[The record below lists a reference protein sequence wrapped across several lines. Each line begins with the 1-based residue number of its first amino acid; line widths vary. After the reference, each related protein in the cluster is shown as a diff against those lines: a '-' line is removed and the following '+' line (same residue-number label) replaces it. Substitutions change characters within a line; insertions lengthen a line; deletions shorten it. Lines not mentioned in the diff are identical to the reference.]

1 MSRTKRV
8 ALCALF
14 TALLVVSGFVRI
26 PTPVIAI
33 TLQVQVTLLAGVLLG
48 GEWGALSALVYTV
61 LGLIGLPVF
70 AYGGGISY
78 ALQPTFGY
86 LLGLSIGAFVAG
98 KIAKRGE
105 ASYARLFLSAAAG
118 LGVVYLLGTAY
129 ALCILLFYL
138 GETPLWKEFL
148 VGYIVIPLCKDIL
161 LTAVCLPPVKRLL
174 PRLNAAVNEKRE

>member
-33 TLQVQVTLLAGVLLG
+33 TLQVQVALLAGVLLG

-98 KIAKRGE
+98 KIQKRRSVVCAIVPVGSGR
-105 ASYARLFLSAAAG
+105 AWCGLPFGDGVRPLHLAFLSWGNAP
-118 LGVVYLLGTAY
+118 LEGVFGWLYCHS
-129 ALCILLFYL
+129 AL
-138 GETPLWKEFL
+138 
-148 VGYIVIPLCKDIL
+148 
-161 LTAVCLPPVKRLL
+161 
-174 PRLNAAVNEKRE
+174 